1 MYTGEETP
9 DTLPALLWLPRKTRQ
24 NLGREN
30 QLVTDRSPCL
40 RVHPNLKESPCC
52 CAQGTFL
59 QAEGEERVS
68 EHLFGIW
75 QADVGPW
82 WEKLFKEAAGGT
94 FPAFYIELSL
104 SLYFN

>member
-1 MYTGEETP
+1 M
-9 DTLPALLWLPRKTRQ
+9 
-24 NLGREN
+24 
-30 QLVTDRSPCL
+30 
-40 RVHPNLKESPCC
+40 
-52 CAQGTFL
+52 
-59 QAEGEERVS
+59 S